1 MQTFKSAKLII
12 TVVNSHYAEMLI
24 EAMKRAGVTGGTRIS
39 GLGLADYRVPGG
51 LPSLEAPEDLIFS
64 VVSDNIESII
74 SAIKQT
80 VDDNPQEV
88 NGMVMVLE
96 VPGFFLRWDY
106 ELKQENNMENKRSEA
121 MISGTTLI
129 TSIINHGFADE
140 VMAVARAAGAR
151 GGSVITARG
160 TGTEDDVKFF
170 GISLVPE
177 KEILMI
183 AAPEKALAPI
193 LAAIHEVSDLSEP
206 GSGIAYTMNIEEF
219 IILGK

>member
-140 VMAVARAAGAR
+140 VMAVAREAGAR

-177 KEILMI
+177 KEMLLIIADSENGQSILT
-183 AAPEKALAPI
+183 
-193 LAAIHEVSDLSEP
+193 AISGLPLFNEP
-206 GSGIAYTMNIEEF
+206 GGGIVFTMNVEQF
-219 IILGK
+219 LVLGR